1 MVKMFSVCQENTGS
15 RKNEKLQLEN
25 SFECLFSTSII
36 YVQVDNN
43 RNLKFQL
50 NINTKALPGIL
61 ALSII
66 YANERVQFLK
76 QVKTS
81 QM

>member
-1 MVKMFSVCQENTGS
+1 VCQEGTGS
-15 RKNEKLQLEN
+15 KKYEELQLEN
-25 SFECLFSTSII
+25 SFECLFYTSII
-36 YVQVDNN
+36 YVQVHNN
-43 RNLKFQL
+43 HNLKFQL

-66 YANERVQFLK
+66 YVNERVQFLK
-76 QVKTS
+76 QVKTL

>member
-1 MVKMFSVCQENTGS
+1 MFSVCQESPGS
-15 RKNEKLQLEN
+15 KKYEELQLEN
-25 SFECLFSTSII
+25 SFESLFSTSII
-36 YVQVDNN
+36 YAQAHNN
-43 RNLKFQL
+43 HNLKFQL

-66 YANERVQFLK
+66 YANETVQFLK